1 MADDCWNGKISNL
14 TIART
19 AFPELYS
26 ALSGMRHKARCD
38 RLRSLALLGLYALT
52 AQASTSVRST
62 ARASERRRGDAVLSG
77 LAEGGRDEPASH
89 PVRDK
94 LGGKLLASL
103 EGVAPMRFGE
113 HRRL

>member
-14 TIART
+14 TITRT

-26 ALSGMRHKARCD
+26 ALADMRHKARCD
-38 RLRSLALLGLYALT
+38 RLRSLALLGLYALM
-52 AQASTSVRST
+52 AQASTSVR
-62 ARASERRRGDAVLSG
+62 SERRRGDAVLSG
-77 LAEGGRDEPASH
+77 LAEGGHDEPASH
-89 PVRDK
+89 PVGDR

-103 EGVAPMRFGE
+103 EGVAPMKFGE